1 MSQDNQQPEVP
12 EEFKDFITEAVSD
25 GEIVYEQNLDADERT
40 KGRDW
45 PQFDE
50 NENNAEED
58 DEDDNAGSDDEDV
71 ADDDDGADDDT
82 PKDDELEADTSD
94 DDDEGE
100 DKPKKRRKKGARARI
115 AEITAAR
122 RAAEDEAASLKAEN
136 EALKAGKE
144 PAKKEE
150 PKPVEIDTSDLTEP
164 NPADFDFGEL
174 DAGYMEK
181 MAEHKAEIAFRRR
194 EAKAEADRKTASDKK
209 AADDAAAT
217 LEKNFLDNVVEPGK
231 ELFDDFDDVV
241 IEGGKAGEYQ
251 LTPTLVSLI
260 SESDAG
266 AKIMYHFA
274 SNPDEASKVAN
285 LSVERQAAYFGRMEA
300 RFAPSQE
307 DERKSRRA
315 KPSKAPK
322 PPRAKSRGAG
332 AGKKDNAG
340 TTDFAA
346 FERMVNAK
354 G

>member
-1 MSQDNQQPEVP
+1 MSQDNQQPEIP
-12 EEFKDFITEAVSD
+12 EEFKNFVTEAVSD
-25 GEIVYEQNLDADERT
+25 GEVVYEQNTGEPDKNGT
-40 KGRDW
+40 GPDW
-45 PQFDE
+45 EQFTE
-50 NENNAEED
+50 TD
-58 DEDDNAGSDDEDV
+58 DGDDDDNPDD
-71 ADDDDGADDDT
+71 DDDDGDDGADDDDG
-82 PKDDELEADTSD
+82 DDGEQDLEADD
-94 DDDEGE
+94 DDGEGE
-100 DKPKKRRKKGARARI
+100 DKPKPKRRKKGARARI

-122 RAAEDEAASLKAEN
+122 RAAEDEAAALKAEN

-150 PKPVEIDTSDLTEP
+150 PAEKPIEPDVSDLKQP
-164 NPADFDFGEL
+164 NAADFDFGEL
-174 DAGYMEK
+174 DAGYMEE
-181 MAEHKAEIAFRRR
+181 MAEYKAEVAFRRR
-194 EAKAEADRKTASDKK
+194 EAKADAARTK
-209 AADDAAAT
+209 AESAKAEKEAAAT

-251 LTPTLVSLI
+251 LTHTLVSLI
-260 SESDAG
+260 SESDQG

-274 SNPDEASKVAN
+274 SNPDEASKVAK

-300 RFAPSQE
+300 RFAPSQG

-315 KPSKAPK
+315 KPSQAPK

-332 AGKKDNAG
+332 AGKKDNAA

-346 FERMVNAK
+346 FERMVQAK